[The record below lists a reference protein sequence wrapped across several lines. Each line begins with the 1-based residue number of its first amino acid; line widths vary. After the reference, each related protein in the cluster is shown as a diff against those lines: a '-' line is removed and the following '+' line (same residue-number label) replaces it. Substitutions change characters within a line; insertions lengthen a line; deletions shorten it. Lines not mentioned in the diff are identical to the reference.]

1 MLDGEAAPYCWGIA
15 DGPGR
20 AESQSCSKK
29 MKTSLSIT
37 HTTARLDMRTS
48 RFLRLRGS
56 MAGPKSRWRAAMPQE
71 NE

>member
-1 MLDGEAAPYCWGIA
+1 MLDGGGSALLLGNSH
-15 DGPGR
+15 GPGR